1 MRDLYG
7 SVRSRAF
14 RVRWMLE
21 ELELDYSYH
30 AEPPRS
36 KKVVALNRSG
46 RVPVLVEDGEVMTDS
61 VAIMTFL
68 ADRAG
73 QFTYPPGTVERA
85 RQDALTFRV
94 IDDMDAILWTAA
106 KHSFVLPE
114 DWRQPQI
121 KATLSLEFE
130 RNAKALAEDLTGDY
144 LTGDS
149 PVIPDFLLAHC
160 WGWAELAHMP
170 RHAPALDAH
179 CARMRARPAFA
190 RAEAD

>member
-7 SVRSRAF
+7 SVRSRAI

-21 ELELDYSYH
+21 ELGLDYHYH
-30 AEPPRS
+30 PEPPRS
-36 KKVVALNRSG
+36 ERVIALNRSG

-68 ADRAG
+68 ADRASR
-73 QFTYPPGTVERA
+73 FTHAPGTVARA

-94 IDDMDAILWTAA
+94 IDDMDALLWTAA

-114 DWRQPQI
+114 DWRRPEI
-121 KATLSLEFE
+121 KETLRLEFD
-130 RNAKALAEDLTGDY
+130 RNARALEAELTGDY
-144 LTGDS
+144 LTGEG

-160 WGWAELAHMP
+160 WGWAGIAQMP
-170 RHAPALDAH
+170 RHAPAIEAH
-179 CARMRARPAFA
+179 SARMRARPAFA
-190 RAEAD
+190 RAEAE

>member
-21 ELELDYSYH
+21 ELGLDYAYH
-30 AEPPRS
+30 PEPPRS
-36 KKVVALNRSG
+36 RTVVALNRSG
-46 RVPVLVEDGEVMTDS
+46 RVPVLVEDGAVMTDS

-73 QFTYPPGTVERA
+73 RFTHPAGTVDRA

-114 DWRQPQI
+114 DWRQPEI
-121 KATLSLEFE
+121 KETLKLEFD
-130 RNAKALAEDLTGDY
+130 RNARALAEELTGDY

-160 WGWAELAHMP
+160 WEWAGLAHMP
-170 RHAPALDAH
+170 RHAPAFDALS
-179 CARMRARPAFA
+179 ARMRARPAFA
-190 RAEAD
+190 RAEAE